1 MKKEYEVGAYMY
13 TKEEKQKFSN
23 VAESLKKYRR
33 ADLLDSDGKS
43 VLDKLYVDLLDGDV
57 ILNKCLLDN
66 TTFLVGRKGTGKS
79 TIFLKLENEYR
90 KKKEYLPCYVDVKT
104 VYESSQAQAINQQ
117 YLIEYFDSQQLSKYL
132 MGRNFIQSVLE
143 QIYNEI
149 DKQRRGIV
157 DTLIG
162 VLTGSTNEELKA
174 QIKSLK
180 ENIDDNSKFKQI
192 EIPILQQIKK
202 VSNVSNKNFEQN
214 DVKYGASCG
223 ASQNSFELGVNNET
237 GISVFEENA
246 ANKEIELTDIYL
258 KVFDIKNVIVQIKDI
273 LNKMKIKH
281 LILLLDDV
289 SEIDEEALKL
299 FVDTIVSP
307 LNNWSEEFVKFKIA
321 FYPSRIH
328 YGKIDPGKIDIINLD
343 FYNLYSAFDINKME
357 TNAIEF
363 TRRLLQSRFEYYA
376 SGIDKY
382 FEFKAGMN
390 EVYELFFK
398 VSMNVPRIMG
408 YVLSYLHQSVI
419 IYDKKITRSDIE
431 NAAERYYDE
440 KIDAFFK
447 ASTYCLLSIDEKRD
461 IAQLKKIRD
470 AIVNRSKEIKKQIV
484 SGELSGKLYQKGHPY
499 SSHFHVLQESD
510 KYMDSLE
517 LNHFI
522 TKYEERAN
530 RDGKPTNIYCINYGL
545 AKKNN
550 IIWGKPKGNENRT
563 YFIERPFNYTSLI
576 LEQIKEVKVIR
587 CTNETCNRIFNE
599 DDLVGLKFTG
609 FKCPDCHGDVIIE
622 SKIDPKI
629 MRDLKE
635 AERLPLLEKSE
646 IDILIELNAQKDYI
660 PAKEIAEE
668 VDMNSHRI
676 ARICK
681 KLAEEKGLVVRDTQA
696 NPYKYAITEQGK
708 KYCVFEED

>member
-1 MKKEYEVGAYMY
+1 MY
-13 TKEEKQKFSN
+13 TREEKQKFSN

-66 TTFLVGRKGTGKS
+66 TTFLIGRKGTGKS

-104 VYESSQAQAINQQ
+104 VYESSQAQSINQH
-117 YLIEYFDSQQLSKYL
+117 YLQDYFDSQQLKKYL
-132 MGRNFIQSVLE
+132 IGRNFIQSVLE

-149 DKQRRGIV
+149 DKQRRGII
-157 DTLIG
+157 DTLLDAIIG
-162 VLTGSTNEELKA
+162 NKNDELKD

-180 ENIDDNSKFKQI
+180 DNIDNNSKFKQI
-192 EIPILQQIKK
+192 EIPILQQIKIVST
-202 VSNVSNKNFEQN
+202 VSNRNSEQN
-214 DVKYGASCG
+214 DVKCDASCNL
-223 ASQNSFELGVNNET
+223 SQNDVQS
-237 GISVFEENA
+237 GISCEVGTNIYEENA
-246 ANKEIELTDIYL
+246 VNKEIELTDIYL
-258 KVFDIKNVIVQIKDI
+258 KIFDIKNVISQIKDI

-289 SEIDEEALKL
+289 SEIDEDALKL
-299 FVDTIVSP
+299 FIDTVVSP
-307 LNNWSEEFVKFKIA
+307 LNNWSEEFIKFKIA

-343 FYNLYSAFDINKME
+343 FYDLYSAFDINKME
-357 TNAIEF
+357 TNAVDF
-363 TRRLLQSRFEYYA
+363 TRRLLQSRFEYYT

-382 FEFKAGMN
+382 FDTKFGMG

-408 YVLSYLHQSVI
+408 YVLAYLHQSVI
-419 IYDKKITRSDIE
+419 IYDKRITRSDIE
-431 NAAERYYDE
+431 NASERYYDE

-447 ASTYCLLSIDEKRD
+447 ASIYCLLSIDEKRD
-461 IAQLKKIRD
+461 IGQLKKIRD
-470 AIVNRSKEIKKQIV
+470 AIVTKAKEIKKQIV
-484 SGELSGKLYQKGHPY
+484 SGDLSGKLYQKSHPY
-499 SSHFHVLQESD
+499 SSHFHILKESD
-510 KYMDSLE
+510 KYIDSLE

-522 TKYEERAN
+522 TKYEERVN
-530 RDGKPTNIYCINYGL
+530 RDGKPTNIYSINYGL

-587 CTNETCNRIFNE
+587 CTNESCNRIFTENE
-599 DDLVGLKFTG
+599 LICLNFTG
-609 FKCPDCHGDVIIE
+609 YKCPDCHGDVIIE
-622 SKIDPKI
+622 SKVDDEVVQ
-629 MRDLKE
+629 DLND
-635 AERLPLLEKSE
+635 AEKLSLLERAE
-646 IDILIELNAQKDYI
+646 LDILIELNAQNGYI
-660 PAKEIAEE
+660 PAKDIAEE
-668 VDMNSHRI
+668 LDMNSRRI

-681 KLAEEKGLVVRDTQA
+681 KLSEGKGLVVRDTQT

-708 KYCVFEED
+708 KYCVFEECR